1 MRMSGASSLAILYMS
16 SAMESPRKGN
26 TPVSIWNSMTPSEYR
41 SERPS
46 TFLPAIC
53 SGDMK
58 LGVPSTRPVLVLL
71 ESVMRAMPK
80 SVTFTVSLS
89 TSYMMF
95 AGLMS
100 RWTTFCRCA

>member
-1 MRMSGASSLAILYMS
+1 MRRMSGASSLAILYIS
-16 SAMESPRKGN
+16 SAIESPRKGN
-26 TPVSIWNSMTPSEYR
+26 TPESIWNSMTPREYK

-53 SGDMK
+53 SGLMK

-80 SVTFTVSLS
+80 SVTFTESELC
-89 TSYMMF
+89 SYITL
-95 AGLMS
+95 AGLIS
-100 RWTTFCRCA
+100 RCTTLF